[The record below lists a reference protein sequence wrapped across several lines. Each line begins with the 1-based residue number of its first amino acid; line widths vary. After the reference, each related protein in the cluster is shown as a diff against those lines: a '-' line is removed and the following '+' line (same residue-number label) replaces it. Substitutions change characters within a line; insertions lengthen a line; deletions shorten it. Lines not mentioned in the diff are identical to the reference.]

1 MADFT
6 RAEFT
11 GERVVPGQVEPD
23 LWNEHVAR
31 YAFAARFASGR
42 RVLDAGCGM
51 GYGSALL
58 ARAGAAVVGLDVARE
73 AVESASRTY
82 AGLPFVRGSCSTLPF
97 AAGAFDLIVAFEV
110 IEHLHQQ
117 QAFIAECRRVLA
129 ADGLLIVSTPN
140 TLYYAESRADAGPNP
155 FHEHEFEAA
164 EFQAVLQAQFAH
176 VALLLQNR
184 TECFAFY
191 SPDGWHGGEIIA
203 EAGADRIEQANFF
216 VALCSNAP
224 FPAPEPLLYIPR
236 VANLLRERERH
247 IRKLE
252 GELAQK
258 DQWLADAREERD
270 NALHHAATTE
280 TALEESNQWAERI
293 SADLA
298 AARQRIVELQAQ
310 FAAEQQRAQES
321 IDALDAENR
330 KKTEWALQLAAHVE
344 TLTVEVERLRGYMT
358 MVTAS
363 RWVRAGHKVGLGP
376 PIPGLDSPRQ

>member
-1 MADFT
+1 MV
-6 RAEFT
+6 EFT

-31 YAFAARFASGR
+31 YAFAAGFASGR

-51 GYGSALL
+51 GYGSAYL
-58 ARAGAAVVGLDVARE
+58 ARAASSVVGLDVARE
-73 AVESASRTY
+73 AVESAAGSY
-82 AGLPFVRGSCSTLPF
+82 ANLGFVQGSCSALPF
-97 AAGAFDLIVAFEV
+97 TAGSFELVVAFEV

-117 QAFIAECRRVLA
+117 QAFIAECRRVLSPA
-129 ADGLLIVSTPN
+129 GLLIVSTPN

-164 EFQAVLQAQFAH
+164 EFEAALRAQFAH
-176 VALLLQNR
+176 VKLLLQNR

-191 SPDGWHGGEIIA
+191 PPEGWHDGRIVA
-203 EAGADRIEQANFF
+203 EAEADRIERANFF

-224 FPAPEPLLYIPR
+224 LPAHESLLYIPR
-236 VANLLRERERH
+236 VANLLMEREEH

-252 GELAQK
+252 SELAQK
-258 DQWLADAREERD
+258 EHWLAEAREERD
-270 NALHHAATTE
+270 NALRNAAKTE
-280 TALEESNQWAERI
+280 TALEESNRWAEQI
-293 SADLA
+293 SADLS
-298 AARQRIVELQAQ
+298 AARQRIVDLQVA

-321 IDALDAENR
+321 INALDAENR
-330 KKTEWALQLAAHVE
+330 EKTEWALQLAAQVE
-344 TLTVEVERLRGYMT
+344 TLTAEAERLRGYMA

-363 RWVRAGHKVGLGP
+363 RWVRAGHKIGLGP